1 LITSLFFQCYYAFLK
16 GNLPDAEMYFQF
28 LKEEFAQHQTRQ
40 VLLPRQLKTL
50 KMIREA
56 IRSKKIHEMAWLDEP
71 QNPNNAV
78 PDQKYEFTQTEL
90 VKEIHLELSQIKDLL
105 HPMGNLYLYNIEHP
119 CGSYGA
125 VDMVYQDD
133 VFAYPLE
140 VKIGQGKHDLLGQ
153 ILKYELF
160 FRLQLHLGMYREVQP
175 VTLCSHYQDF
185 VLKELKKRNI
195 ITLRYDRDKKGLKL
209 YRI

>member
-1 LITSLFFQCYYAFLK
+1 MITSLFFQCYYAFLK
-16 GNLPDAEMYFQF
+16 GNLIDAKMYYQF
-28 LKEEFAQHQTRQ
+28 LKEEFELRKNVQALT
-40 VLLPRQLKTL
+40 PRHLKTL
-50 KMIREA
+50 KMVREA
-56 IRSKKIHEMAWLDEP
+56 IRSKKIPEMAWLDEP
-71 QNPNNAV
+71 LSPNNAV
-78 PDQKYEFTQTEL
+78 PDQKYEFTQIEL
-90 VKEIHLELSQIKDLL
+90 VKKIHLELRQIEDLL
-105 HPMGNLYLYNIEHP
+105 HPTGNLYLYNIEHP

-125 VDMVYQDD
+125 VDMIYQDD

-160 FRLQLHLGMYREVQP
+160 FKLQLHLGMYQDVQP

-195 ITLRYDRDKKGLKL
+195 VTLRYDRDRRGLKL
-209 YRI
+209 YKI